1 MNLTST
7 IEVICKE
14 KDFVEHFDES
24 QIEAFAK
31 HLTLKKIDENEII
44 IKECEPASSLMFI
57 LEGKARAIQEE
68 TQISILEKGDFFG
81 ESMFSPE
88 AKRTAT
94 VQAMEP
100 CIVAV
105 FTLESYQDFV
115 HQDSAT
121 ATQYSEYFRAV
132 LHARKERNKGL
143 YYVDNTKYLALIA
156 HNEMKESLMEFA
168 KNHINEI
175 EAFPLV
181 ATGTTGQK
189 LYQETGLLLSQK
201 VQSGPLGG
209 DQAVG
214 KLISTNNICGVIFFR
229 DPLSAHPHHADI
241 QALGRLCDVYQ
252 VPFATNPKTAEAVL
266 MYLQKNHDHEKTI
279 TNRVLEKYRTGQKK
293 ILQT

>member
-1 MNLTST
+1 MENRAKMDLTST
-7 IEVICKE
+7 IEIICKE
-14 KDFVEHFDES
+14 KDFLEHFDDR

-31 HLTLKKIDENEII
+31 HLIIKKYDANEII
-44 IKECEPASSLMFI
+44 IKESEPASSLMFI

-68 TQISILEKGDFFG
+68 TQVSILEKGDFFG

-94 VQAMEP
+94 VQAMES
-100 CIVAV
+100 CIIAV

-115 HQDSAT
+115 HKDSAT
-121 ATQYSEYFRAV
+121 ATQYSEYFMAV
-132 LHARKERNKGL
+132 LHARSERNKGL
-143 YYVDNTKYLALIA
+143 YYVDTTKYLALIA
-156 HNEMKESLMEFA
+156 HNDMKESLMEFA

-214 KLISTNNICGVIFFR
+214 KLISTNNTCG
-229 DPLSAHPHHADI
+229 
-241 QALGRLCDVYQ
+241 
-252 VPFATNPKTAEAVL
+252 
-266 MYLQKNHDHEKTI
+266 
-279 TNRVLEKYRTGQKK
+279 
-293 ILQT
+293 